1 MNKGRRSASED
12 GLGVRLAVWK
22 LGHDD
27 GLGSNIDLRSGL
39 QPNWCPNH
47 DSGSL
52 FEYSSSRLSSSYTA
66 PLFEL

>member
-27 GLGSNIDLRSGL
+27 GLGSNIDLRSAL
-39 QPNWCPNH
+39 QPN
-47 DSGSL
+47 
-52 FEYSSSRLSSSYTA
+52 
-66 PLFEL
+66 